1 VSRYFSLPLLLVVVV
16 IQVTV
21 VPKFRIAEGGPDLVL
36 LLVLS
41 WMLLAGMEEGVIWAI
56 LGGVLQDL
64 ITGIPLGTTALA
76 LVVVSSTANLIVGE
90 VGPGNLIYP
99 PIIAAAG
106 TVLYHVLLV
115 VLFSLIGRPVE
126 LGHTLLYVTL
136 PTALFNVVLSVPIF
150 RVMGRVFKA
159 TRPRHVSL

>member
-1 VSRYFSLPLLLVVVV
+1 
-16 IQVTV
+16 
-21 VPKFRIAEGGPDLVL
+21 
-36 LLVLS
+36 
-41 WMLLAGMEEGVIWAI
+41 MLLAGMEEGVIWAI

-76 LVVVSSTANLIVGE
+76 LVIVASAANLVVGE

-99 PIIAAAG
+99 LIVAAVG
-106 TVLYHVLLV
+106 TALYHGLLI

-126 LGHTLLYVTL
+126 WGHTLLYVTL
-136 PTALFNVVLSVPIF
+136 PTVLSNIVLSVPVF

>member
-1 VSRYFSLPLLLVVVV
+1 MSRYFSLPLLLVAVV
-16 IQVTV
+16 IQATI
-21 VPKFRIAEGGPDLVL
+21 VPELRVAEGGPDFVL

-41 WMLLAGMEEGVIWAI
+41 WMLLAGMEEGVVWAI
-56 LGGVLQDL
+56 LGGVMQDL

-76 LVVVSSTANLIVGE
+76 LVIVSSAANLVAGE
-90 VGPGNLIYP
+90 VAPGNLIYP

-106 TVLYHVLLV
+106 TALYHGVLIA
-115 VLFSLIGRPVE
+115 LFSLIGRPVE
-126 LGHTLLYVTL
+126 WGHTLLYVTL
-136 PTALFNVVLSVPIF
+136 PTVVFNMVLSVPVF